1 MNPLRVL
8 IADDEPPARLRLKA
22 LLSDIASDL
31 PNQVVGEAD
40 SGQKAWDMLARPDCA
55 ADVILLDIRMPG
67 MDGLMLAERLRG
79 LPRPP
84 AVIFTTAYDHHALK
98 AFDLDA
104 VDYLLKPIRAER
116 LRAALEKARRTAPP
130 GAAADPGRRHLHVTE
145 RGRSL
150 LLPVADILYLRAEQK
165 YVAARTAEKEWLL
178 DESLT
183 HLEEE
188 YPRRFLRIHRNC
200 LVAREAVAGW
210 ERDGEEGG
218 EPQWRLVLHGIPET
232 LPVSRRQWPTV
243 KAELEEGAVG

>member
-22 LLSDIASDL
+22 LLSDIAADL

-40 SGQKAWDMLARPDCA
+40 SGQKAWELLSRPECS

-67 MDGLMLAERLRG
+67 MDGLMLAERLRA

-84 AVIFTTAYDHHALK
+84 AVIFTTACDHHALK

-116 LRAALEKARRTAPP
+116 LLAALEKARRTLPP
-130 GAAADPGRRHLHVTE
+130 GAAADPGRRHVHVTE

-200 LVAREAVAGW
+200 LVARAAVAGW

-218 EPQWRLVLHGIPET
+218 EPQWHLLLLGVPET

-243 KAELEEGAVG
+243 KAELEQAK

>member
-1 MNPLRVL
+1 MIPLRVL

-22 LLSDIASDL
+22 LLSDIAGDL
-31 PNQVVGEAD
+31 PNLVVGEAD
-40 SGQKAWDMLARPDCA
+40 SGQKAWELLSRPDCA

-67 MDGLMLAERLRG
+67 MDGLMLAERLRA

-84 AVIFTTAYDHHALK
+84 AVIFTTACDDHALR

-116 LRAALEKARRTAPP
+116 LLAALEKARRTAPP
-130 GAAADPGRRHLHVTE
+130 GAAADPGRRHLPVTE

-150 LLPVADILYLRAEQK
+150 LLPVADILYLRADQK
-165 YVAARTAEKEWLL
+165 YVSARTADREWLL
-178 DESLT
+178 DESLA

-210 ERDGEEGG
+210 ERDADDGD
-218 EPQWRLVLHGIPET
+218 EPRWRLLLHGVAET
-232 LPVSRRQWPTV
+232 LPVSRRQWPVV
-243 KAELEEGAVG
+243 KAVLEDGK